1 MIEEDCNWRDDDD
14 DDDDGNLSSTNRHVV
29 VQYFDAVHA
38 CVVEEYII
46 DGDGDDDCANSS
58 H

>member
-1 MIEEDCNWRDDDD
+1 MREIAIGGMMIMIGIYLPQTC
-14 DDDDGNLSSTNRHVV
+14 V
-29 VQYFDAVHA
+29 DAVHA